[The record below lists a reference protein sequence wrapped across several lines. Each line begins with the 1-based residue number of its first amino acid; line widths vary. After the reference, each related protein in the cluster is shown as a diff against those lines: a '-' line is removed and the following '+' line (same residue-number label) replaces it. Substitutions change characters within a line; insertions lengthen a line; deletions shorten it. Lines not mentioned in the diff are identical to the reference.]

1 MKAVISG
8 DRVFVNIDNKVFIA
22 QKDKDTN
29 FREILK
35 AVKDGNEERVKEL
48 VLLVEVQVGKLN
60 VSR

>member
-8 DRVFVNIDNKVFIA
+8 DRVFVSIDNKVFIA

-35 AVKDGNEERVKEL
+35 AVKDQDDDRVKNLYCWERL
-48 VLLVEVQVGKLN
+48 
-60 VSR
+60 R